1 VRRGGQGRGDGE
13 PMEVGVEHMQLRNW
27 QRNLPARWCSR
38 THAERTGGRKRRG
51 EPKRKK
57 EKGEGGLA
65 RAGWRD
71 TKTRGR
77 EGGAGRPTRP
87 TDRVRVR
94 VQTNWLFV
102 KQSMC
107 SCYAVARRRSTS
119 RQACMPN
126 SCRANHVAPAAATQA
141 CLRNQPIESHP

>member
-1 VRRGGQGRGDGE
+1 VVKAAATASQWRWGWSTCSCGIGSGICLPGGALARTQSGRGGGRGE
-13 PMEVGVEHMQLRNW
+13 ENP
-27 QRNLPARWCSR
+27 
-38 THAERTGGRKRRG
+38 
-51 EPKRKK
+51 K
-57 EKGEGGLA
+57 EKGKRGGGLA